1 MRKSLLVLGLM
12 LQRIMFAA
20 AVAYT
25 GQVNLSPMK
34 PDPYAPPLPVGVSYA
49 NPYAII
55 EQRVGS
61 SLQLFNSGGSSLNGA
76 SIISVKPEV
85 WMTGSGSS
93 NVSYA
98 FSPPSLGPGMSVYL
112 PGQTNLFGGSLTLPM
127 SWVFHAPSIYPA
139 YGNSLQ
145 VGTQTYSVSA
155 TVLMSDGSYIYPT
168 KSTLTVAPKSL
179 PQSQVSGW
187 H

>member
-1 MRKSLLVLGLM
+1 MRKLLWLGLLVSQLGLS
-12 LQRIMFAA
+12 A
-20 AVAYT
+20 AVSYS
-25 GQVNLSPMK
+25 GQVNLSPAK
-34 PDPYAPPLPVGVSYA
+34 PDQFAPPLPVGVSYA

-61 SLQLFNSGGSSLNGA
+61 SLVLGNSGGSSLVGA
-76 SIISVKPEV
+76 SVISIKPEV
-85 WMTGSGSS
+85 WVTNTGSS

-98 FSPPSLGPGMSVYL
+98 FSPPSLGPGIRLVV
-112 PGQTNLFGGSLTLPM
+112 PGQTARFGGSLTLPM

-145 VGTQTYSVSA
+145 VGTQTYSINV
-155 TVLMSDGSYIYPT
+155 TVLMNDGSYIYPT
-168 KSTLTVAPKSL
+168 KATLTVAPKSL